1 MICHMKEDST
11 TIIDKAIR
19 DLDEALQRYEN
30 GEDTLAVAE
39 RVRGVRRVLAEA
51 RSTLIRERVEAILA
65 KPGLEKKDE
74 EILQELFAAMIRNRS
89 PH

>member
-1 MICHMKEDST
+1 MKEDST

-30 GEDTLAVAE
+30 REEDTLAVAK
-39 RVRGVRRVLAEA
+39 RVRGVHRVLAEA